1 MGELSTPWRR
11 VREGADLRERGV
23 CSAIGGVERQGEATK
38 HHGFKEGEGAVDL
51 GTGECRG
58 GLSLLG
64 KVDDEAELGVG

>member
-1 MGELSTPWRR
+1 M
-11 VREGADLRERGV
+11 RGTGDRTLT
-23 CSAIGGVERQGEATK
+23 IGGVKRQSKATK

-64 KVDDEAELGVG
+64 KADGEAELDVG